1 VLRRYKLDLLI
12 AAGLLLL
19 PCLLFWQVL
28 IGGRTLIPADN
39 MFAWQ
44 PWRSFAAQHGVDVP
58 HNELLSDLLLENY
71 VWKRFIL
78 ESFRQ
83 TGGLTNKLP
92 LWNPYLFAGTP
103 FFAAGQHSALYP
115 MSVLFYV
122 LPVPYAYGPFTVLQ
136 LWLAGVFMY
145 IFARTLGINRFGATV
160 AAVTYQ
166 LSAVMVI
173 QVVFTMIIASM
184 AWLPLLLALIEK
196 VIRQQRM
203 GGSGKTL
210 PYVIGGAVALGCQ
223 ILAGHVE
230 FTIYT
235 LLIMGVYTA
244 WRLGGCWIGR
254 FGIGRRAKGSFSPEG
269 PDVNVWAERAKP
281 CGLIISPA
289 GALPSQPDALASG
302 SPGLVENP
310 PLKEVGRSV
319 GNRSADLAIA
329 SLLKTV
335 AWLAL
340 MVVLGVGLGAAQLFP
355 LYEFASQSF
364 RQGAASYQQVVS
376 WAYPWR
382 RIIAFLVPWFF
393 GSPTHHSFFDVFSG
407 QVVPVTRDFH
417 GQPINTIYWGVKNAV
432 EGGSYLGILPL
443 FLALVAVIGRRG
455 QTSDKEYRRSR
466 GYVWFFLLLA
476 LVSLAFVFGTPLYR
490 LLFALPF
497 MDQLRTP
504 FRWVFPYTLS
514 VAVLAG
520 CGAWYLS
527 GTGRRTTSV
536 ESPFTGANTQ
546 RIVGWPVFWAGV
558 VGLVL
563 LVGSRFV
570 PGTVIP
576 LAERVM
582 LSLAGAP
589 NAFAD
594 GRMFYSYEFANLLV
608 FGLFLVATGAVLR
621 VSRCPI
627 YLPERLG
634 SYAVWKPLAL
644 MVLVGDLFLFGY
656 GFNPAADPHLLD
668 FKPPVVEFL
677 EQLQQDEGLWR
688 FATFCPRGEPTFHA
702 NAGMFYDLSDVRGYD
717 SLISKQYAD
726 YMGLIELQGWLQY
739 NRIAPFSNPRSL
751 DSPLLDLLN
760 VKYVLTEHE
769 IDNPRYTLV
778 YDGEIRVYRN
788 EGAMPRAFT
797 LPEHSA
803 VVVEDVGQAV
813 QQYDPRNYV
822 ILEAGSWEL
831 EPTTSNPGIPQPA
844 IITWYSH
851 NEVLVDVALDAPGW
865 LVLADSYFPGWRAY
879 VRPQDAGEGAEQSVP
894 ILRAAG
900 NFRAVHLPAGQ
911 HTVRFKYTPDS
922 VKVGFFISFLAV
934 MALLLLIG
942 VWLWRRF
949 YRADNQESTVRRV
962 TKNSLA
968 PIVLQLFNKAIDTA
982 FTALMLRILAPEAA
996 GQYYFIT
1003 ANVIVSLDIFINFG
1017 LNTLL
1022 QREVAKV
1029 GGPGQE
1035 GGRRAANRYLVN
1047 ALALRGGLLGLA
1059 APLLAGFIV
1068 GWSALIEPLGA
1079 TQVWALALFA
1089 IGLVPGAVSAA
1100 FTALFNGFEDME
1112 YPAAITTVTTILRV
1126 ALGTGVLL
1134 LGWGIVGLGATS
1146 IAVNMVTLSVLATL
1160 AVRRYFRPRWDADS
1174 ALRQEMAHQSYP
1186 LMINDFL
1193 SLQFFKVDVPILKAL
1208 WGDAAVGLYTA
1219 ASYRI
1224 VDAINIIPASFTFA
1238 LFPLM
1243 SRYAANDRES
1253 LPRAYGL
1260 AVRILVIVALP
1271 IAVLTTVLAYPLA
1284 AIIGG
1289 TRYLPDSAIA
1299 LQLMIWSIPVG
1310 FINSVTHY
1318 VLIALNQQRYLTR
1331 CFVVGVVF
1339 SAGSNLL
1346 LIPVFGYRAAGVL
1359 HLFSELTL
1367 LVAFY
1372 LGLRRHMCP
1381 VPWVHLLWRPA
1392 LAGAIM
1398 GGTALML
1405 YGVHPLLAAFAALI
1419 VYAVALV
1426 TVGTFRDPDMRLV
1439 TQFLPARERRQLTQ
1453 SAPEK
1458 SR

>member
-1 VLRRYKLDLLI
+1 VLRRHKLDLLI

-28 IGGRTLIPADN
+28 VGGRTLIPADN
-39 MFAWQ
+39 LFTWE
-44 PWRSFAAQHGVDVP
+44 PWRSFAAEHGVDVP

-78 ESFRQ
+78 ESFHEP
-83 TGGLTNKLP
+83 GGLTNKLP

-115 MSVLFYV
+115 FSILFYV

-136 LWLAGVFMY
+136 LWLAAVFMY
-145 IFARTLGINRFGATV
+145 IFARTLGINRFGATI
-160 AAVTYQ
+160 AAITYQ
-166 LSAVMVI
+166 LSAVMVV
-173 QVVFTMIIASM
+173 QVVFTMIIAAM
-184 AWLPLLLALIEK
+184 VWLPLLLALIEK
-196 VIRQQRM
+196 VIQQQRA
-203 GGSGKTL
+203 GGSGRTL

-235 LLIMGVYTA
+235 LLIMAVYAA
-244 WRLGGCWIGR
+244 WRLGGWWVV
-254 FGIGRRAKGSFSPEG
+254 RRSGWQP
-269 PDVNVWAERAKP
+269 VLR
-281 CGLIISPA
+281 
-289 GALPSQPDALASG
+289 GA
-302 SPGLVENP
+302 V
-310 PLKEVGRSV
+310 
-319 GNRSADLAIA
+319 
-329 SLLKTV
+329 
-335 AWLAL
+335 WLAL

-382 RIIAFLVPWFF
+382 RIIAFFVPWFF
-393 GSPTHHSFFDVFSG
+393 GSPAHHSYLDVFSG
-407 QVVPVTRDFH
+407 QVVPVTRDFY
-417 GQPINTIYWGVKNAV
+417 GQPIHTIYWGVKNAV
-432 EGGSYLGILPL
+432 EGGSYAGILPL

-455 QTSDKEYRRSR
+455 QISNEEYRRSR
-466 GYVWFFLLLA
+466 GYVWFFLILA

-490 LLFALPF
+490 LFFALPF

-504 FRWVFPYTLS
+504 FRWVFPYTFS

-527 GTGRRTTSV
+527 GGGRKTTSV
-536 ESPFTGANTQ
+536 ASPFTGSNTQ

-570 PGTVIP
+570 PGVVIP

-582 LSLAGAP
+582 LNLAGAP
-589 NAFAD
+589 NAFAG
-594 GRMFYSYEFANLLV
+594 GRMFYSYEFANLLI

-634 SYAVWKPLAL
+634 GYAVWKPLSL
-644 MVLVGDLFLFGY
+644 TVLAGDLLLFGY
-656 GFNPAADPHLLD
+656 GFNPAADPRLLD
-668 FKPPVVEFL
+668 FNPPVVEFL
-677 EQLQQDEGLWR
+677 ERLKQEDGLWR
-688 FATFCPRGEPTFHA
+688 FTTFSPQGEQTFHA
-702 NAGMFYDLSDVRGYD
+702 NAGAFYDLSDVRGYD

-726 YMGLIELQGWLQY
+726 YMGLIEPQGWLQY
-739 NRIAPFSNPRSL
+739 NRIAPLSDARSL

-760 VKYVLTEHE
+760 VKYVLTERE

-778 YDGEIRVYRN
+778 YDGEIKVYRN
-788 EGAMPRAFT
+788 EGAMPRAFI

-813 QQYDPRNYV
+813 RQYDPRNYV
-822 ILEAGSWEL
+822 ILEAGNWKA
-831 EPTTSNPGIPQPA
+831 EPETWNPQPGTPQPA
-844 IITWYSH
+844 AITWYSH
-851 NEVLVDVALDAPGW
+851 NEVLVDVSLDAPGW

-879 VRPQDAGEGAEQSVP
+879 VRPQGTDEEAEQSTP
-894 ILRAAG
+894 ILRADG
-900 NFRAVHLPAGQ
+900 NFRAVYLPAGQ

-922 VKVGFFISFLAV
+922 VKVGFFTSFLAV
-934 MALLLLIG
+934 MALLLLVGI
-942 VWLWRRF
+942 WLWRRF
-949 YRADNQESTVRRV
+949 YRPEDQESTVRRV

-1022 QREVAKV
+1022 QREVAKA
-1029 GGPGQE
+1029 GGPRQESGQ
-1035 GGRRAANRYLVN
+1035 RAANRLLVN
-1047 ALALRGGLLGLA
+1047 ALAVRGGLLGLA
-1059 APLLAGFIV
+1059 APLLAGFIL

-1089 IGLVPGAVSAA
+1089 VGLVPGGVSAA

-1146 IAVNMVTLSVLATL
+1146 IAVNLVTLGILGTL
-1160 AVRRYFRPRWDADS
+1160 AVRRYFRPRWDSDAT
-1174 ALRQEMAHQSYP
+1174 LRREMARQSYP

-1193 SLQFFKVDVPILKAL
+1193 SLQFFKIDVPILKAL
-1208 WGDAAVGLYTA
+1208 QGDVAVGLYTA

-1243 SRYAANDRES
+1243 SRYAAGDRQS

-1271 IAVLTTVLAYPLA
+1271 IAVLTTVLVYPLA

-1310 FINSVTHY
+1310 FINSVTNY

-1331 CFVVGVVF
+1331 CFVVGLAF

-1346 LIPVFGYRAAGVL
+1346 LIPALGYRAAGAL
-1359 HLFSELTL
+1359 HLFSELVLL
-1367 LVAFY
+1367 LVFY
-1372 LGLRRHMCP
+1372 LGLRRHMAP
-1381 VPWVHLLWRPA
+1381 VRWVHLLWRPA
-1392 LAGAIM
+1392 LAGALM
-1398 GGTALML
+1398 GGAALML
-1405 YGVHPLLAAFAALI
+1405 YGVHPLLAALTALI

-1426 TVGTFRDPDMRLV
+1426 AVGTFRDPDMRLV
-1439 TQFLPARERRQLTQ
+1439 IQFPRTSEVSQT
-1453 SAPEK
+1453 SEV
-1458 SR
+1458 SGTSEV

>member
-1 VLRRYKLDLLI
+1 MLRRHRLDLLI
-12 AAGLLLL
+12 AAGLLLF

-39 MFAWQ
+39 MFAWE
-44 PWRSFAAQHGVDVP
+44 PWRSFAVYYGVDVP

-71 VWKRFIL
+71 VWKQFIL

-83 TGGLTNKLP
+83 PGGLTNKLP

-103 FFAAGQHSALYP
+103 FLAAGQHSAMYP
-115 MSVLFYV
+115 LSVLFYV
-122 LPVPYAYGPFTVLQ
+122 LPVAYAYGPFTVLQ
-136 LWLAGVFMY
+136 FWLAGLFMY

-160 AAVTYQ
+160 SAITYQ
-166 LSAVMVI
+166 LSAVMVV
-173 QVVFTMIIASM
+173 QVVFTMIIAAM
-184 AWLPLLLALIEK
+184 VWLPLLLALIEK
-196 VIRQQRM
+196 VVQQQEA
-203 GGSGKTL
+203 GGSGRTL
-210 PYVIGGAVALGCQ
+210 PYVIGGAVALGHQ

-235 LLIMGVYTA
+235 LLIMAVYAA
-244 WRLGGCWIGR
+244 WRLTRRTGC
-254 FGIGRRAKGSFSPEG
+254 
-269 PDVNVWAERAKP
+269 
-281 CGLIISPA
+281 
-289 GALPSQPDALASG
+289 QPVL
-302 SPGLVENP
+302 
-310 PLKEVGRSV
+310 
-319 GNRSADLAIA
+319 RSAG
-329 SLLKTV
+329 
-335 AWLAL
+335 WLAL
-340 MVVLGVGLGAAQLFP
+340 MVVLGVGLGAAQLVP

-364 RQGAASYQQVVS
+364 RQGAVSYQQVVG

-382 RIIAFLVPWFF
+382 RIIAFFVPWFF
-393 GSPTHHSFFDVFSG
+393 GSPAHHSYFDVFSG
-407 QVVPVTRDFH
+407 QVVPVIRDFY

-432 EGGSYLGILPL
+432 EGGSYVGILPL
-443 FLALVAVIGRRG
+443 FLALLAVIGKSANRRIANRKSKI
-455 QTSDKEYRRSR
+455 TRDS
-466 GYVWFFLLLA
+466 VWFFLILA

-490 LLFALPF
+490 LFFALPF
-497 MDQLRTP
+497 VNQLRTP

-520 CGAWYLS
+520 YGAWYLS
-527 GTGRRTTSV
+527 GTGRKTTSA
-536 ESPFTGANTQ
+536 ESPFIGANTQ
-546 RIVGWPVFWAGV
+546 RLVGWPVFWAGV
-558 VGLVL
+558 VGLIL

-570 PGTVIP
+570 PGVVIP
-576 LAERVM
+576 LAEQVM

-589 NAFAD
+589 SAFAD
-594 GRMFYSYEFANLLV
+594 GRMFYSYEFVNLFV

-621 VSRCPI
+621 ISRCPI

-634 SYAVWKPLAL
+634 GYAVWKPLAL
-644 MVLVGDLFLFGY
+644 LVLVGDLFLFGY
-656 GFNPAADPHLLD
+656 GFNPAADPRLLD

-677 EQLQQDEGLWR
+677 EQDEGLWR
-688 FATFCPRGEPTFHA
+688 FTTFCPNGEKTFNA
-702 NAGMFYDLSDVRGYD
+702 NAGMFYGLSDVRGYD

-726 YMGLIELQGWLQY
+726 YMGLIEPQGWLQY
-739 NRIAPFSNPRSL
+739 NRIAPFSDLRSL

-769 IDNPRYTLV
+769 INNPRYTLV
-778 YDGEIRVYRN
+778 YDGEVRVYRN
-788 EGAMPRAFT
+788 EGVMPRAFT
-797 LPEHSA
+797 LPEPSA
-803 VVVEDVGQAV
+803 VVVEDVAQAV
-813 QQYDPRNYV
+813 RQYDPRNYV
-822 ILEAGSWEL
+822 ILETGTRNTQHA
-831 EPTTSNPGIPQPA
+831 TRNTHPGTLQPA
-844 IITWYSH
+844 TITWYAH
-851 NEVLVDVALDAPGW
+851 NEVLVEVSLDAPGW

-879 VRPQDAGEGAEQSVP
+879 VRPRGTGEEAEQAVP
-894 ILRAAG
+894 ILRADG
-900 NFRAVHLPAGQ
+900 NCRAVHLPAGQ

-934 MALLLLIG
+934 MALLLMVG

-949 YRADNQESTVRRV
+949 YRPEDQESAVRRV

-1029 GGPGQE
+1029 GGPRVE
-1035 GGRRAANRYLVN
+1035 SGRRAANRLLVN
-1047 ALALRGGLLGLA
+1047 ALALRRGLLGLA
-1059 APLLAGFIV
+1059 APLLAGFII

-1089 IGLVPGAVSAA
+1089 VGLVPGAVSAA
-1100 FTALFNGFEDME
+1100 LTALFNGFEDME
-1112 YPAAITTVTTILRV
+1112 YPAAITTVTTIMRV

-1134 LGWGIVGLGATS
+1134 RGWGIVGLGATS
-1146 IAVNMVTLSVLATL
+1146 IVVNLITLSILGTL
-1160 AVRRYFRPRWDADS
+1160 AVRRYFRPHWDPDP
-1174 ALRQEMAHQSYP
+1174 ALRWEMARQSYP

-1193 SLQFFKVDVPILKAL
+1193 SLQFFKIDVPILKAL
-1208 WGDAAVGLYTA
+1208 CGDTVVGLYTA

-1224 VDAINIIPASFTFA
+1224 MDAINIIPASFTFA

-1243 SRYAANDRES
+1243 SRYAADDRQS

-1284 AIIGG
+1284 TIIGG

-1331 CFVVGVVF
+1331 CFVVGLAF

-1346 LIPVFGYRAAGVL
+1346 LIPVFGYRAAGAL
-1359 HLFSELTL
+1359 HLFSELAL
-1367 LVAFY
+1367 LLAFY
-1372 LGLRRHMCP
+1372 LGLRRHMAP
-1381 VPWVHLLWRPA
+1381 VPWGRLLWRPA
-1392 LAGAIM
+1392 LAGVIM
-1398 GGTALML
+1398 GGVAWVL
-1405 YGVHPLLAAFAALI
+1405 YGVHPLLAVLSASL

-1426 TVGTFRDPDMRLV
+1426 AVGTFRDPDMRLV
-1439 TQFLPARERRQLTQ
+1439 IRF
-1453 SAPEK
+1453 
-1458 SR
+1458 SRTSEV

>member
-1 VLRRYKLDLLI
+1 VLRRHKLDFLI
-12 AAGLLLL
+12 IAGLLLL

-44 PWRSFAAQHGVDVP
+44 PWRSFAAHYDVDVL

-83 TGGLTNKLP
+83 PGGLTNKLP
-92 LWNPYLFAGTP
+92 LWNPYIFAGTP
-103 FFAAGQHSALYP
+103 FLAAGQHSAMYP
-115 MSVLFYV
+115 LSVLFYV
-122 LPVPYAYGPFTVLQ
+122 LPVAYAYGPFTVLQ
-136 LWLAGVFMY
+136 FWLAGLFMY
-145 IFARTLGINRFGATV
+145 IFARTLGVNRFGATV
-160 AAVTYQ
+160 AAITYQ
-166 LSAVMVI
+166 LSAVMVV
-173 QVVFTMIIASM
+173 QVVFTMIIAAM
-184 AWLPLLLALIEK
+184 VWLPLLLALVEK
-196 VIRQQRM
+196 VIQQQQA

-210 PYVIGGAVALGCQ
+210 PYVIGGAGALGCQ

-235 LLIMGVYTA
+235 LLVMGVYAA
-244 WRLGGCWIGR
+244 WRIA
-254 FGIGRRAKGSFSPEG
+254 RRSG
-269 PDVNVWAERAKP
+269 W
-281 CGLIISPA
+281 
-289 GALPSQPDALASG
+289 QPDLC
-302 SPGLVENP
+302 
-310 PLKEVGRSV
+310 GRSWQPAL
-319 GNRSADLAIA
+319 RSAI
-329 SLLKTV
+329 
-335 AWLAL
+335 WLGA
-340 MVVLGVGLGAAQLFP
+340 MVVLGIGLGAAQLFP

-382 RIIAFLVPWFF
+382 RIIAFFVPWFF
-393 GSPTHHSFFDVFSG
+393 GSPAHHSYLDVFSG
-407 QVVPVTRDFH
+407 QVVPVTRDFY
-417 GQPINTIYWGVKNAV
+417 GQPIHTIYWGVKNAV
-432 EGGSYLGILPL
+432 EGGSYAGLLPL
-443 FLALVAVIGRRG
+443 FLALIAVIGRRG
-455 QTSDKEYRRSR
+455 SASEEYRRSR
-466 GYVWFFLLLA
+466 GYVWFFLILA

-490 LLFALPF
+490 LFFALPF

-520 CGAWYLS
+520 YGAWYLS
-527 GTGRRTTSV
+527 GAGRKTTSAA
-536 ESPFTGANTQ
+536 SPFTGANTQ
-546 RIVGWPVFWAGV
+546 RLIGWPVFWMGV
-558 VGLVL
+558 VGLVV
-563 LVGSRFV
+563 LVGSRFI
-570 PGTVIP
+570 PGVVIP

-594 GRMFYSYEFANLLV
+594 GRTFYSYEFVNLFV

-621 VSRCPI
+621 LSRCPI

-634 SYAVWKPLAL
+634 GYAVWKPLAL
-644 MVLVGDLFLFGY
+644 LVLVGDLFLFGY
-656 GFNPAADPHLLD
+656 GFNPAADPRLLD

-677 EQLQQDEGLWR
+677 EQDHSLWR
-688 FATFCPRGEPTFHA
+688 FTTFCPRGEKTFNA
-702 NAGMFYDLSDVRGYD
+702 NAGMFYNLSDVRGYD

-739 NRIAPFSNPRSL
+739 NRIAPLSDARSL

-778 YDGEIRVYRN
+778 YDGEIKVYRN

-803 VVVEDVGQAV
+803 IVVEDVAQAV
-813 QQYDPRNYV
+813 RQYDPRNYV
-822 ILEAGSWEL
+822 ILDAGTQNSQPEIR
-831 EPTTSNPGIPQPA
+831 NPQPGTPQPA
-844 IITWYSH
+844 TITWYTH
-851 NEVLVDVALDAPGW
+851 DEVLVEVNLEAPAW

-879 VRPQDAGEGAEQSVP
+879 FRPQGAGEEAEQTAP
-894 ILRAAG
+894 ILRADG

-911 HTVRFKYTPDS
+911 YTVRFKYTPDS
-922 VKVGFFISFLAV
+922 VKVGFFASFLAV
-934 MALLLLIG
+934 MALLLMVG

-949 YRADNQESTVRRV
+949 YRPEDQESTVRRV

-968 PIVLQLFNKAIDTA
+968 PIVLQLFNKVIDTA

-1029 GGPGQE
+1029 GGPRAE
-1035 GGRRAANRYLVN
+1035 SGRRAANRLLVN

-1059 APLLAGFIV
+1059 APLLAGFIIA
-1068 GWSALIEPLGA
+1068 WSALIEPLGT
-1079 TQVWALALFA
+1079 TQVWAMILFA
-1089 IGLVPGAVSAA
+1089 LGLVPGAVSAA
-1100 FTALFNGFEDME
+1100 LTALFNGFEDME

-1146 IAVNMVTLSVLATL
+1146 IVVNLITLSILGTL
-1160 AVRRYFRPRWDADS
+1160 AVRRYFRPHWDPDPT
-1174 ALRQEMAHQSYP
+1174 LRREMARQSYP

-1193 SLQFFKVDVPILKAL
+1193 SLQFFKIDVPILKAL
-1208 WGDAAVGLYTA
+1208 RGDTVVGLYTA

-1224 VDAINIIPASFTFA
+1224 VDAINIIPASLTFA

-1243 SRYAANDRES
+1243 SRYAADDRQS

-1284 AIIGG
+1284 TIIGG

-1331 CFVVGVVF
+1331 CFVAGLAF

-1346 LIPVFGYRAAGVL
+1346 LIPALGYRAAGVL
-1359 HLFSELTL
+1359 HLFSELAL
-1367 LVAFY
+1367 LLAFY
-1372 LGLRRHMCP
+1372 LGLRRHMAP
-1381 VPWVHLLWRPA
+1381 VPWVRLLWRPV

-1398 GGTALML
+1398 GGTAWAL
-1405 YGVHPLLAAFAALI
+1405 YGVHSLLAAVAALL
-1419 VYAVALV
+1419 VYGVALV
-1426 TVGTFRDPDMRLV
+1426 AVGTFRDPDMRLV
-1439 TQFLPARERRQLTQ
+1439 TQFLPPRFRPPQPKTLNLE
-1453 SAPEK
+1453 P
-1458 SR
+1458 

>member
-1 VLRRYKLDLLI
+1 MLRRHRLDFLI

-39 MFAWQ
+39 LFAWQ
-44 PWRSFAAQHGVDVP
+44 PWRSFAAQQGVGVP

-78 ESFRQ
+78 ESLHAP
-83 TGGLTNKLP
+83 GGFTNKLP

-115 MSVLFYV
+115 LSVLFYV
-122 LPVPYAYGPFTVLQ
+122 LPIPYAYGPFTVLQ
-136 LWLAGVFMY
+136 LWLAGIFMY

-160 AAVTYQ
+160 AAITYQ
-166 LSAVMVI
+166 LSAVMVV
-173 QVVFTMIIASM
+173 QVVFTMIIAAM
-184 AWLPLLLALIEK
+184 AWLPLLLALTEK
-196 VIRQQRM
+196 VIQQQRT

-210 PYVIGGAVALGCQ
+210 PYVIGGALALGCQ

-230 FTIYT
+230 FIIYT
-235 LLIMGVYTA
+235 LLVMAFYAA
-244 WRLGGCWIGR
+244 WRSGERYVGGRMG
-254 FGIGRRAKGSFSPEG
+254 G
-269 PDVNVWAERAKP
+269 
-281 CGLIISPA
+281 
-289 GALPSQPDALASG
+289 QPG
-302 SPGLVENP
+302 SP
-310 PLKEVGRSV
+310 SV
-319 GNRSADLAIA
+319 SAA
-329 SLLKTV
+329 LKTA

-340 MVVLGVGLGAAQLFP
+340 MVALGVGLGAAQLFP
-355 LYEFASQSF
+355 LYEFGRQSF
-364 RQGAASYQQVVS
+364 RQGAASYQQVIS

-382 RIIAFLVPWFF
+382 RIIAFFVPWFF
-393 GSPTHHSFFDVFSG
+393 GSPAHHSFLDVFSG
-407 QVVPVTRDFH
+407 QVVPVTRDFY
-417 GQPINTIYWGVKNAV
+417 GQPIHTIYWGVKNAV

-443 FLALVAVIGRRG
+443 FLALIAVIGRRG
-455 QTSDKEYRRSR
+455 RGSNEEYRRSR
-466 GYVWFFLLLA
+466 GYVWFFLLLT

-490 LLFALPF
+490 LFFALPF
-497 MDQLRTP
+497 VNQLRTP
-504 FRWVFPYTLS
+504 FRWVFPYTFS

-527 GTGRRTTSV
+527 GPGRRTTSAQ
-536 ESPFTGANTQ
+536 SPFTGVNTQ
-546 RIVGWPVFWAGV
+546 RIIGWPVFWAGV
-558 VGLVL
+558 LGLVV

-570 PGTVIP
+570 PGVVIP

-589 NAFAD
+589 HAFAD
-594 GRMFYSYEFANLLV
+594 GRMFYSYESVNLLIL
-608 FGLFLVATGAVLR
+608 GLFLVATGAVLR

-627 YLPERLG
+627 YLPKRLG
-634 SYAVWKPLAL
+634 GYAVWKPLAL
-644 MVLVGDLFLFGY
+644 AVLVGDLFLFGY
-656 GFNPAADPHLLD
+656 GFNPAADPRLLD

-677 EQLQQDEGLWR
+677 EQDDGLWR
-688 FATFCPRGEPTFHA
+688 FTTFCPKGEPTFHA
-702 NAGMFYDLSDVRGYD
+702 NAGMFYGLSDVRGYD
-717 SLISKQYAD
+717 SLISKQYTD
-726 YMGLIELQGWLQY
+726 YMALIEPQGWLQY
-739 NRIAPFSNPRSL
+739 NRIAPLSDPRSL

-760 VKYVLTEHE
+760 VEYVLTEHE

-797 LPEHSA
+797 LPADSA
-803 VVVEDVGQAV
+803 VVAEDVGQAV
-813 QQYDPRNYV
+813 RQYDPRHYV
-822 ILEAGSWEL
+822 ILEAGTQNSKPE
-831 EPTTSNPGIPQPA
+831 TRNPKFGTPQPA
-844 IITWYSH
+844 TITRYGN
-851 NEVLVDVALDAPGW
+851 NEVLVDVNLDAPAW

-879 VRPQDAGEGAEQSVP
+879 VRPQGAGEEAEQFTP
-894 ILRAAG
+894 ILRADG
-900 NFRAVHLPAGQ
+900 NFRAVYLPAGQ
-911 HTVRFKYTPDS
+911 STVRFKYTPDS
-922 VKVGFFISFLAV
+922 VKVGFFASFLAV
-934 MALLLLIG
+934 MALLLMVG

-949 YRADNQESTVRRV
+949 YRPEDQESTVRRV

-968 PIVLQLFNKAIDTA
+968 PIVLQLFNKAINIA

-1029 GGPGQE
+1029 GRPDQE
-1035 GGRRAANRYLVN
+1035 GGRRAANRLLVN

-1059 APLLAGFIV
+1059 APLLAGFVI

-1079 TQVWALALFA
+1079 TQVWALILFA
-1089 IGLVPGAVSAA
+1089 IGLVPGGVSSAL
-1100 FTALFNGFEDME
+1100 TALFNGFEDME

-1146 IAVNMVTLSVLATL
+1146 IVVNLVTLSILGVLV
-1160 AVRRYFRPRWDADS
+1160 VRRYFRPRWDPDP
-1174 ALRQEMAHQSYP
+1174 ALRGEMARQSYP

-1193 SLQFFKVDVPILKAL
+1193 SLQFFKIDVPILKAL
-1208 WGDAAVGLYTA
+1208 RGDRAVGLYTS

-1243 SRYAANDRES
+1243 SRYAADDRES

-1284 AIIGG
+1284 TIIGG

-1310 FINSVTHY
+1310 FVNSVTHY

-1331 CFVVGVVF
+1331 CFLVGLVF

-1346 LIPVFGYRAAGVL
+1346 LIPVFGYRAAGAL

-1367 LVAFY
+1367 LIAFY
-1372 LGLRRHMCP
+1372 LGLRRHMAP
-1381 VPWVHLLWRPA
+1381 VPWVRLLWRPA
-1392 LAGAIM
+1392 LAGALM
-1398 GGTALML
+1398 GGTAWLL
-1405 YGVHPLLAAFAALI
+1405 YGVHLLLAAVAALV
-1419 VYAVALV
+1419 VYVIALV
-1426 TVGTFRDPDMRLV
+1426 AVGTFRDPDMRLV
-1439 TQFLPARERRQLTQ
+1439 TRFLPARFRP
-1453 SAPEK
+1453 PEPETLYVET
-1458 SR
+1458 